1 MMFLSRKRNKKSRFK
16 LFSGN
21 PTSASWGTLI
31 PTNVT
36 RVVAGDDFSFQPGV
50 GVQALPVVA
59 PFMGNVCVKKEY
71 FFIPDRIYNID
82 RQLNFQGV
90 TDTPNTVYKP
100 SMAPPIP
107 FDISV
112 ASGETIS
119 IEVSDVQTAYPV
131 GSLSAIV
138 GPGSLADYMGE
149 APGSLVTGVIDL
161 TPYVG
166 YIDIYYNYYL
176 NQQYD
181 LVPTSLA
188 GTVSD
193 SAMEYPFY
201 LPVSALEIYLR
212 TIKTTPNTSPA
223 IREDESVSYSTNVSA
238 ALKAVGA
245 MGPVD
250 FGMFGWSFFTGRQSL
265 FQRGFPSYYLE
276 AWLKTS
282 SFTDAAVDVSTSGN
296 SVSMRNI
303 TFASRMQRYM
313 DLAFAGGGRN
323 SDFYE
328 SQFDVKLSQDNTC
341 PAFLGSDSFDMNV
354 NTLYQTTGFD
364 DNSSPLGS
372 FSGQLSGGTRF
383 RRRNYHFNDDGY
395 FMEITSIVPR
405 VYYPSYINP
414 TSRQISLGQQ
424 YAPALDNIAMQ
435 GLKASTVF
443 GEVQSL
449 GATNP
454 SYANAA
460 LTIPGFKLQA
470 VNYVGY
476 EPAWSELMTAVS
488 KPHGRLCNDL
498 DYWVLSRDYGRNI
511 SHVMDS
517 PAYSDFIKAAG
528 TYVDELSL
536 QRLTAFFKRIYVSP
550 SSCPYILCGD
560 FNYVFYDQRPTAE
573 NFILDNVADIVVFRE
588 KSKVNVATTL

>member
-36 RVVAGDDFSFQPGV
+36 RVIAGDDFSFQPGV
-50 GVQALPVVA
+50 GVQALPIVA

-71 FFIPDRIYNID
+71 FFIPDRIYNVD

-107 FDISV
+107 FNIDKSSGDAVAFSV
-112 ASGETIS
+112 S
-119 IEVSDVQTAYPV
+119 
-131 GSLSAIV
+131 SLQADFADKSLGAIV

-149 APGSLVTGVIDL
+149 APGSIVTGIIDL
-161 TPYVG
+161 TPYIG
-166 YIDIYYNYYL
+166 YLDIYYNYYL

-181 LVPTSLA
+181 LIPTSLA
-188 GTVSD
+188 GTASD
-193 SAMEYPFY
+193 SALEYPYY
-201 LPVSALEIYLR
+201 LTVSQLETYLR
-212 TIKTTPNTSPA
+212 NIKTKPNTSPA
-223 IREDESVSYSTNVSA
+223 VRSGSTVSYSSNVWA
-238 ALKAVGA
+238 ALQAVDA
-245 MGPVD
+245 AESDV
-250 FGMFGWSFFTGRQSL
+250 FGWTFFTGRQSL

-282 SFTDAAVDVSTSGN
+282 SFTNAAVDVSTSGN
-296 SVSMRNI
+296 SVLMRNI

-354 NTLYQTTGFD
+354 NTLYQTTGFED
-364 DNSSPLGS
+364 SSSPLGA

-449 GATNP
+449 GATSP
-454 SYANAA
+454 TYSEGI
-460 LTIPGFKLQA
+460 LIVPGFKAQDL
-470 VNYVGY
+470 NYVGY

-517 PAYSDFIKAAG
+517 PAYQSFVAAA
-528 TYVDELSL
+528 TPYANELSL

-560 FNYVFYDQRPTAE
+560 FNYVFYDQRSTAE
-573 NFILDNVADIVVFRE
+573 NFVLDNVADIVVFRE

>member
-21 PTSASWGTLI
+21 PTSAGWGTLI

-50 GVQALPVVA
+50 GVQALPIVA

-71 FFIPDRIYNID
+71 FFIPDRIYNVD

-90 TDTPNTVYKP
+90 TDVPNTVYKP
-100 SMAPPIP
+100 SMAPQVP
-107 FDISV
+107 FDIGDSLGGAISFSV
-112 ASGETIS
+112 ASL
-119 IEVSDVQTAYPV
+119 QTNLPD
-131 GSLSAIV
+131 GSLGTIV

-149 APGSLVTGVIDL
+149 APGSIVVGVIDL
-161 TPYVG
+161 TPYIG
-166 YIDIYYNYYL
+166 YFDIYYNYYL

-193 SAMEYPFY
+193 SAMEYPYY
-201 LPVSALEIYLR
+201 LTVSELETYLR
-212 TIKTTPNTSPA
+212 TIKTTPITLPA
-223 IREDESVSYSTNVSA
+223 VREDDSASYSTNVEA
-238 ALKAVGA
+238 ALNAVGSEA
-245 MGPVD
+245 
-250 FGMFGWSFFTGRQSL
+250 FLWNFFTGRQSL

-282 SFTDAAVDVSTSGN
+282 SFVDAAVDVSASGN

-328 SQFDVKLSQDNTC
+328 SQFDVKLNQDNTC

-354 NTLYQTTGFD
+354 NTLYQTTGFED
-364 DNSSPLGS
+364 SSSPLGA

-454 SYANAA
+454 TYSNSVFVV
-460 LTIPGFKLQA
+460 PGFMRQ
-470 VNYVGY
+470 NTDYVGY

-498 DYWVLSRDYGRNI
+498 DYWVLSRDYGRNLL
-511 SHVMDS
+511 SVMDT
-517 PAYSDFIKAAG
+517 PAYKEFVSAAG
-528 TYVDELSL
+528 TAVDELSL
-536 QRLTAFFKRIYVSP
+536 QRLVAFFKRIYVSP

-573 NFILDNVADIVVFRE
+573 NFVLDNVADIVVFRE

>member
-1 MMFLSRKRNKKSRFK
+1 MAMMFLSRKRNKKSRFK

-21 PTSASWGTLI
+21 PTSAGWGTLI

-36 RVVAGDDFSFQPGV
+36 RVIAGDDFSFQPGI
-50 GVQALPVVA
+50 GVQALPIVA
-59 PFMGNVCVKKEY
+59 PFLGNVCLKKEY
-71 FFIPDRIYNID
+71 FFIPDRIYNVD

-90 TDTPNTVYKP
+90 TDIPNNVYKP
-100 SMAPPIP
+100 SLAPEIP
-107 FDISV
+107 FDIG
-112 ASGETIS
+112 APAGGS
-119 IEVSDVQTAYPV
+119 IDFTVSALQSNLPDAALGCV
-131 GSLSAIV
+131 V

-149 APGSLVTGVIDL
+149 APGSIVAGVVDL
-161 TPYVG
+161 TPYIG

-176 NQQYD
+176 NQQYN

-193 SAMEYPFY
+193 SAMEYPYF
-201 LPVSALEIYLR
+201 LDVHELEIYLR
-212 TIKTTPNTSPA
+212 TIKTTPNTLPA
-223 IREDESVSYSTNVSA
+223 IREDDSALYSTNVEA
-238 ALKAVGA
+238 ALAAVNNQA
-245 MGPVD
+245 
-250 FGMFGWSFFTGRQSL
+250 FRWSFFTGRQSL

-276 AWLKTS
+276 SWLKTS
-282 SFTDAAVDVSTSGN
+282 SFSDAAVDISTSGN

-328 SQFDVKLSQDNTC
+328 SQFDVKLNQDNTC

-354 NTLYQTTGFD
+354 NTLYQTTGFED
-364 DNSSPLGS
+364 SSSPLGA

-443 GEVQSL
+443 GEVMNL

-454 SYANAA
+454 TYANSR
-460 LTIPGFKLQA
+460 LTVPGFKMRRDDC
-470 VNYVGY
+470 VGY

-498 DYWVLSRDYGRNI
+498 DYWVLSRDYGRNL
-511 SHVMDS
+511 SSVMDT

-528 TYVDELSL
+528 SFVDELSL

-573 NFILDNVADIVVFRE
+573 NFVLDNVADIVVFRE

>member
-16 LFSGN
+16 LLSGN

-31 PTNVT
+31 PTNLT
-36 RVVAGDDFSFQPGV
+36 RVIAGDDFSFQPSV
-50 GVQALPVVA
+50 GVQALPIVA
-59 PFMGNVCVKKEY
+59 PFLGNVCVKKEY
-71 FFIPDRIYNID
+71 FFIPDRIYNIE

-107 FDISV
+107 FDIFG
-112 ASGETIS
+112 ASGEAVNIQ
-119 IEVSDVQTAYPV
+119 VSDVQTDLPLGAL
-131 GSLSAIV
+131 GCIV
-138 GPGSLADYMGE
+138 APGSLADYMGE
-149 APGSLVTGVIDL
+149 APGSIVVSVLDL
-161 TPYVG
+161 TPYIG

-188 GTVSD
+188 GTASDSSREYPYYLSVSD
-193 SAMEYPFY
+193 
-201 LPVSALEIYLR
+201 LEVYLR
-212 TIKTTPNTSPA
+212 TIKTTPNTFPA
-223 IREDESVSYSTNVSA
+223 DRTDETVSYSANVEA
-238 ALKAVGA
+238 ALKAVSSEA
-245 MGPVD
+245 FD
-250 FGMFGWSFFTGRQSL
+250 WRFFFGRQSL
-265 FQRGFPSYYLE
+265 FQRSFPSYYLE

-282 SFTDAAVDVSTSGN
+282 SFTDAAIDVSTLGN

-328 SQFDVKLSQDNTC
+328 SQFDVKLDQDNTC

-354 NTLYQTTGFD
+354 NTLYQTTGFE
-364 DNSSPLGS
+364 DNSSPLGA

-435 GLKASTVF
+435 GLRVSTVF

-449 GATNP
+449 GATTP
-454 SYANAA
+454 SYAHNV
-460 LTIPGFKLQA
+460 LTVPGFKLQESD
-470 VNYVGY
+470 YIGY

-488 KPHGRLCNDL
+488 KSHGRLCNDL

-517 PAYSDFIKAAG
+517 PAYRDFVSAAG
-528 TYVDELSL
+528 SYIDELSL

-560 FNYVFYDQRPTAE
+560 FNYVFYDQRATAE

>member
-50 GVQALPVVA
+50 GVQALPIVA

-100 SMAPPIP
+100 SMAPAVPYDLTASAGEEIYINLTDMQNLVP
-107 FDISV
+107 TGNLADIV
-112 ASGETIS
+112 A
-119 IEVSDVQTAYPV
+119 
-131 GSLSAIV
+131 
-138 GPGSLADYMGE
+138 PGSLADYMGE
-149 APGSLVTGVIDL
+149 APGSVVAGVIDL
-161 TPYVG
+161 TPYIG
-166 YIDIYYNYYL
+166 YMDIYYNYYL
-176 NQQYD
+176 HQQYD
-181 LVPTSLA
+181 LVPTALA
-188 GTVSD
+188 GTVAD
-193 SAMEYPFY
+193 
-201 LPVSALEIYLR
+201 SALEYPYYLSVSELEAYLR

-223 IREDESVSYSTNVSA
+223 IREDSSASYSTNVQA
-238 ALKAVGA
+238 AINAAGSEA
-245 MGPVD
+245 
-250 FGMFGWSFFTGRQSL
+250 FGWPFFNSRQSL
-265 FQRGFPSYYLE
+265 FQRAFPSYYLE

-282 SFTDAAVDVSTSGN
+282 SFTDAAVDISTTGS

-303 TFASRMQRYM
+303 TFASRMQRYI

-328 SQFDVKLSQDNTC
+328 SQFDVKLNQDNTC

-354 NTLYQTTGFD
+354 NTLYQTTGFE
-364 DNSSPLGS
+364 DNSSPLGA

-435 GLKASTVF
+435 AIQARTVF
-443 GEVQSL
+443 GETQNTD
-449 GATNP
+449 ATAVKYTAPN
-454 SYANAA
+454 
-460 LTIPGFKLQA
+460 LVIPGFKVQKD
-470 VNYVGY
+470 YIGY

-498 DYWVLSRDYGRNI
+498 DYWVLTRDYGRNLSYI
-511 SHVMDS
+511 MDTK
-517 PAYSDFIKAAG
+517 AYTDFVAAVG
-528 TYVDELSL
+528 GNVEELSF
-536 QRLTAFFKRIYVSP
+536 QRLTAFFKRIYDSP

>member
-36 RVVAGDDFSFQPGV
+36 RVIAGDDFSFQPGV
-50 GVQALPVVA
+50 GVQALPIVA
-59 PFMGNVCVKKEY
+59 PFMGSVCVKKEY
-71 FFIPDRIYNID
+71 FFIPDRIYNVE

-90 TDTPNTVYKP
+90 TDTPNAVYKP
-100 SMAPPIP
+100 SMAPSIP
-107 FDISV
+107 FDI
-112 ASGETIS
+112 TIS
-119 IEVSDVQTAYPV
+119 SGDVVSIPVSDLQTDLPL
-131 GSLSAIV
+131 GPLGDIV

-149 APGSLVTGVIDL
+149 APGSIVSGVIDL
-161 TPYVG
+161 TPYIG
-166 YIDIYYNYYL
+166 YYDIYYNYYL
-176 NQQYD
+176 NQQYN

-193 SAMEYPFY
+193 SAKEYPYY
-201 LPVSALEIYLR
+201 LDVSELENYLCVVK
-212 TIKTTPNTSPA
+212 IQPNSSPA
-223 IREDESVSYSTNVSA
+223 IREDDYVSYSANVEA
-238 ALKAVGA
+238 ALSATTSSAFQWK
-245 MGPVD
+245 
-250 FGMFGWSFFTGRQSL
+250 FFTGRQSL
-265 FQRGFPSYYLE
+265 LQRGFPAYYLE

-282 SFTDAAVDVSTSGN
+282 SYADADVDISTSGN

-354 NTLYQTTGFD
+354 NTLYQTTGFED
-364 DNSSPLGS
+364 SSSPLGA

-454 SYANAA
+454 TYANSY
-460 LTIPGFKLQA
+460 LKIPGFKLQNT
-470 VNYVGY
+470 NYVGY

-511 SHVMDS
+511 SHVMDT
-517 PAYSDFIKAAG
+517 PAYKDFIKAAG
-528 TYVDELSL
+528 TSVDELSL

>member
-16 LFSGN
+16 LFSGS

-36 RVVAGDDFSFQPGV
+36 RVIAGDDFSIQPGV
-50 GVQALPVVA
+50 GVQALPIVA
-59 PFMGNVCVKKEY
+59 PFMGNVCIKKEY
-71 FFIPDRIYNID
+71 FFIPDRIYNVD

-90 TDTPNTVYKP
+90 TDAPNTVYKP
-100 SMAPPIP
+100 SMAPSVP
-107 FDISV
+107 FDISSP
-112 ASGETIS
+112 SGGAID
-119 IEVSDVQTAYPV
+119 ILVSDLVTDLPL
-131 GSLSAIV
+131 GSLGYIV
-138 GPGSLADYMGE
+138 APGSLADYMGE
-149 APGSLVTGVIDL
+149 APGSIVTGVIDL
-161 TPYVG
+161 TPYIG

-193 SAMEYPFY
+193 SALEYPYY
-201 LPVSALEIYLR
+201 LSVSELEGYLR
-212 TIKTTPNTSPA
+212 TIKTQPNTHPA
-223 IREDESVSYSTNVSA
+223 IREDDSASYSTNVDM
-238 ALKAVGA
+238 ALNAVNSDA
-245 MGPVD
+245 
-250 FGMFGWSFFTGRQSL
+250 FTWRFFTGRQSL

-282 SFTDAAVDVSTSGN
+282 RFTDAAVDVSISGN

-354 NTLYQTTGFD
+354 NTLYQTTGFE
-364 DNSSPLGS
+364 DNSSPLGA

-414 TSRQISLGQQ
+414 TSRQTSLGQQ

-443 GEVQSL
+443 GEVQNL
-449 GATNP
+449 GVVTPNYTN
-454 SYANAA
+454 NR
-460 LTIPGFKLQA
+460 LNIPGFKTQNL
-470 VNYVGY
+470 NYVGY

-498 DYWVLSRDYGRNI
+498 DYWVLSRDYGRNL
-511 SHVMDS
+511 SYVMDS
-517 PAYSDFIKAAG
+517 KAYGDFVSAAG
-528 TYVDELSL
+528 ANVDELSL

-560 FNYVFYDQRPTAE
+560 FNYVFYDQRATAE

>member
-50 GVQALPVVA
+50 GVQALPIVA
-59 PFMGNVCVKKEY
+59 PFLGNVCVKKEY
-71 FFIPDRIYNID
+71 FFIPDRIYNVE
-82 RQLNFQGV
+82 RQLNFQGI

-107 FDISV
+107 FEIFFP
-112 ASGETIS
+112 SGEVVDIP
-119 IEVSDVQTAYPV
+119 VSDVQT
-131 GSLSAIV
+131 SLPLGALGEIV

-149 APGSLVTGVIDL
+149 APGSVVVSPIDL
-161 TPYVG
+161 TPYIG

-188 GTVSD
+188 GTASD
-193 SAMEYPFY
+193 SALEYPYY
-201 LPVSALEIYLR
+201 LKVSELENYLR

-223 IREDESVSYSTNVSA
+223 IREDSTVSYSTNVDA
-238 ALKAVGA
+238 ALKAVDYK
-245 MGPVD
+245 VFD
-250 FGMFGWSFFTGRQSL
+250 WKFFTGRQSL
-265 FQRGFPSYYLE
+265 FQRAFSSYYLE

-282 SFTDAAVDVSTSGN
+282 SFSNATVDISTVGN

-328 SQFDVKLSQDNTC
+328 SQFDVKLDQDNTC

-354 NTLYQTTGFD
+354 NTLYQTTGFE
-364 DNSSPLGS
+364 DNSSPLGA

-405 VYYPSYINP
+405 VYYPSYVNP

-435 GLKASTVF
+435 PLKVSTVF
-443 GEVQSL
+443 GEAKSL
-449 GATNP
+449 GSTNP
-454 SYANAA
+454 TYVNSV
-460 LTIPGFKLQA
+460 LSIPGFVLQDSEF
-470 VNYVGY
+470 VGY

-517 PAYSDFIKAAG
+517 VAYGDFVSAAG
-528 TYVDELSL
+528 SNIDELSL
-536 QRLTAFFKRIYVSP
+536 QRLTAFLKRIYVSP

-560 FNYVFYDQRPTAE
+560 FNYVFYDQRATAE

>member
-50 GVQALPVVA
+50 GVQALPIVA

-71 FFIPDRIYNID
+71 FFIPDRIYNVD

-90 TDTPNTVYKP
+90 TDAPNNVYKP
-100 SMAPPIP
+100 SMAPPVP
-107 FDISV
+107 FDISA
-112 ASGETIS
+112 ASGAPVTIK
-119 IEVSDVQTAYPV
+119 VADVVTNLPL
-131 GSLSAIV
+131 GSLGNIV

-149 APGSLVTGVIDL
+149 APGSIVVGVIDL
-161 TPYVG
+161 TPYIG

-181 LVPTSLA
+181 LVPTALA
-188 GTVSD
+188 GTVAD
-193 SAMEYPFY
+193 HAMDYPYY
-201 LPVSALEIYLR
+201 LTVSQVESYLR
-212 TIKTTPNTSPA
+212 TIKTTPNIFRA
-223 IREDESVSYSTNVSA
+223 MREDDGVSYSANVEA
-238 ALKAVGA
+238 ALKAV
-245 MGPVD
+245 D
-250 FGMFGWSFFTGRQSL
+250 YKLFTWSFFTGRQSL
-265 FQRGFPSYYLE
+265 FQRGFPAYYLE
-276 AWLKTS
+276 SWLKTS
-282 SFTDAAVDVSTSGN
+282 SFTDAAVDVSASGN

-328 SQFDVKLSQDNTC
+328 SQFDVKLNQDSTC

-354 NTLYQTTGFD
+354 NTLYQTTGFE
-364 DNSSPLGS
+364 DNSSPLGA

-443 GEVQSL
+443 GEAQNIGVLDQ
-449 GATNP
+449 
-454 SYANAA
+454 SYANSVF
-460 LTIPGFKLQA
+460 TIPGFKVQDS
-470 VNYVGY
+470 NYVGY

-488 KPHGRLCNDL
+488 KPHGRLCGDL
-498 DYWVLSRDYGRNI
+498 DYWVLSRDYGRNL
-511 SHVMDS
+511 SYVMDS
-517 PAYSDFIKAAG
+517 VPYGDFISAAG
-528 TYVDELSL
+528 AYVDELSL

-573 NFILDNVADIVVFRE
+573 NFVLDNVADIVVFRE

>member
-50 GVQALPVVA
+50 GVQALPIVA

-100 SMAPPIP
+100 SMAPPVP
-107 FDISV
+107 FDIALSSGGSINISV
-112 ASGETIS
+112 A
-119 IEVSDVQTAYPV
+119 DVQTDSPS
-131 GSLSAIV
+131 GSLRYIV
-138 GPGSLADYMGE
+138 APGSLADYMGE
-149 APGSLVTGVIDL
+149 APGSIVTGVIDL
-161 TPYVG
+161 TPYIG

-181 LVPTSLA
+181 LVPTALA
-188 GTVSD
+188 GTVAD
-193 SAMEYPFY
+193 SAMEYPYF
-201 LPVSALEIYLR
+201 LHVSELENYLR
-212 TIKTTPNTSPA
+212 TIKTTPNTFPA
-223 IREDESVSYSTNVSA
+223 LRVDDAAMYSTNVDT
-238 ALKAVGA
+238 ALKAVESEAFLWG
-245 MGPVD
+245 
-250 FGMFGWSFFTGRQSL
+250 FFTGRQSL
-265 FQRGFPSYYLE
+265 FQRSFPSYYLE

-364 DNSSPLGS
+364 DGSSPLGA

-414 TSRQISLGQQ
+414 TSRQVSLGQQ

-443 GEVQSL
+443 GEVQNVGTST
-449 GATNP
+449 A
-454 SYANAA
+454 SYANFT
-460 LTIPGFKLQA
+460 LSIPGFYEQDRY
-470 VNYVGY
+470 YVGY

-498 DYWVLSRDYGRNI
+498 DYWVVSRDYGRNLSAI
-511 SHVMDS
+511 MDTS
-517 PAYSDFIKAAG
+517 AYQSFIKAAG
-528 TYVDELSL
+528 TYVNELSL

>member
-50 GVQALPVVA
+50 GVQALPIVA

-71 FFIPDRIYNID
+71 FFIPDRIYNIE

-90 TDTPNTVYKP
+90 TDSPNTVYKP
-100 SMAPPIP
+100 SMAPPVP
-107 FDISV
+107 YELTV
-112 ASGETIS
+112 AGGQEIHITTTDMQTKTPTSDLSTI
-119 IEVSDVQTAYPV
+119 VA
-131 GSLSAIV
+131 
-138 GPGSLADYMGE
+138 PGSLADYMGE
-149 APGSLVTGVIDL
+149 APGSVVAGVIDL
-161 TPYVG
+161 TPYIG

-181 LVPTSLA
+181 LVPTALA
-188 GTVSD
+188 GTVAD
-193 SAMEYPFY
+193 SALGYPYY
-201 LPVSALEIYLR
+201 LGVSELETYLR
-212 TIKTTPNTSPA
+212 AIKTTPNTQPA
-223 IREDESVSYSTNVSA
+223 IRKDSNVSYSTNVNA
-238 ALKAVGA
+238 AVMALDSDA
-245 MGPVD
+245 
-250 FGMFGWSFFTGRQSL
+250 FSWNFFTGRQSL
-265 FQRGFPSYYLE
+265 FQRAFPSYYLE

-282 SFTDAAVDVSTSGN
+282 SFADAAIDISTVGN

-303 TFASRMQRYM
+303 TFVSRMQRYM

-328 SQFDVKLSQDNTC
+328 SQFDVKLDQDNAC

-354 NTLYQTTGFD
+354 NTLYQTTGFE
-364 DNSSPLGS
+364 DNASPLGA

-395 FMEITSIVPR
+395 FMEITSIVPQ

-414 TSRQISLGQQ
+414 TSRQITLGQQ

-435 GLKASTVF
+435 AIMARTVF
-443 GEVQSL
+443 GETQNID
-449 GATNP
+449 ATAVRYTAPN
-454 SYANAA
+454 
-460 LTIPGFKLQA
+460 LIIPGFK
-470 VNYVGY
+470 VTNDSIGY

-498 DYWVLSRDYGRNI
+498 DYWVLSRDYGRNLSYI
-511 SHVMDS
+511 MDTKAYKDFVVAVGVHVE
-517 PAYSDFIKAAG
+517 
-528 TYVDELSL
+528 ELSL
-536 QRLTAFFKRIYVSP
+536 QRLTAFFKRIYDSP

>member
-16 LFSGN
+16 LLSGN

-31 PTNVT
+31 PTNLT

-50 GVQALPVVA
+50 GVQALPIVA

-90 TDTPNTVYKP
+90 TDSPSTVYKP
-100 SMAPPIP
+100 SVAPPVP
-107 FDISV
+107 YDLTVS
-112 ASGETIS
+112 SGEEIS
-119 IEVSDVQTAYPV
+119 ISASDMQTNYPV
-131 GSLSAIV
+131 GSLAKIV
-138 GPGSLADYMGE
+138 APGSLADYMGE
-149 APGSLVTGVIDL
+149 AAGSVVTGVVDL
-161 TPYVG
+161 TPYIG
-166 YIDIYYNYYL
+166 YIDIFYNYYL

-181 LVPTSLA
+181 YAPTSLA

-193 SAMEYPFY
+193 WNTDIPYY
-201 LPVSALEIYLR
+201 VLVSDLEALLR

-223 IREDESVSYSTNVSA
+223 IRTDNSVSYSTNVLA
-238 ALKAVGA
+238 AINATSNA
-245 MGPVD
+245 
-250 FGMFGWSFFTGRQSL
+250 FFGWAWLTGRQSL
-265 FQRGFPSYYLE
+265 FQRGFASYYLE

-282 SFTDAAVDVSTSGN
+282 SFTDAAVNVSTSGS

-328 SQFDVKLSQDNTC
+328 SQFDVKLNQDNTC
-341 PAFLGSDSFDMNV
+341 PAFLGSDSFDMNA
-354 NTLYQTTGFD
+354 NALYQTTGFEN
-364 DNSSPLGS
+364 NSSPLGS

-443 GEVQSL
+443 GETENID
-449 GATNP
+449 ANTT
-454 SYANAA
+454 SYTASN
-460 LTIPGFKLQA
+460 LIIPGFKNQTA
-470 VNYVGY
+470 YVGY

-498 DYWVLSRDYGRNI
+498 DYWVLTRDYGRNL
-511 SHVMDS
+511 SYVMDS
-517 PAYSDFIKAAG
+517 KAYQDFIAAAG
-528 TYVDELSL
+528 DHIEELAL
-536 QRLTAFFKRIYVSP
+536 QRLTAFFKRIYDSP

-573 NFILDNVADIVVFRE
+573 NFVLDNVADIVVFRE

>member
-1 MMFLSRKRNKKSRFK
+1 MAMMFLSRKRNKKSRFK

-36 RVVAGDDFSFQPGV
+36 RVIAGDDFSFQPSV
-50 GVQALPVVA
+50 GVQALPIVA
-59 PFMGNVCVKKEY
+59 PFMGSVCVKKEY

-100 SMAPPIP
+100 SMAPQIP
-107 FDISV
+107 FDIGKPQGDAIAFSV
-112 ASGETIS
+112 A
-119 IEVSDVQTAYPV
+119 DLQTNLPS
-131 GSLSAIV
+131 GSLGCVV

-149 APGSLVTGVIDL
+149 APGSVVTGVIDL

-181 LVPTSLA
+181 LAPTSLA

-193 SAMEYPFY
+193 SAMDYPYF
-201 LPVSALEIYLR
+201 LDVSELENYLR

-223 IREDESVSYSTNVSA
+223 IREDNSASYSTNVDA
-238 ALKAVGA
+238 ALNAVSSGA
-245 MGPVD
+245 FV
-250 FGMFGWSFFTGRQSL
+250 WNFFAGRQSL

-282 SFTDAAVDVSTSGN
+282 SFSDAAVDISTSGN

-328 SQFDVKLSQDNTC
+328 AQFDVKLSQDNTC

-354 NTLYQTTGFD
+354 NTLYQTTGFED
-364 DNSSPLGS
+364 SSSPLGA

-454 SYANAA
+454 TYANNSFVV
-460 LTIPGFKLQA
+460 PGFKLQG

-498 DYWVLSRDYGRNI
+498 DYWVLSRDYGRNL
-511 SHVMDS
+511 SFVMDT
-517 PAYSDFIKAAG
+517 PAYSGFIKAAG
-528 TYVDELSL
+528 TYIDELSL

-560 FNYVFYDQRPTAE
+560 FNYVFYDQRATAE
-573 NFILDNVADIVVFRE
+573 NFVLDNVADIVVFRE

>member
-36 RVVAGDDFSFQPGV
+36 RVIAGDDFSFQPGV
-50 GVQALPVVA
+50 GVQALPIVA
-59 PFMGNVCVKKEY
+59 PFMGNVCIKKEY
-71 FFIPDRIYNID
+71 FFIPDRIYNVD

-107 FDISV
+107 FKISSSSSDAIAFSV
-112 ASGETIS
+112 ATL
-119 IEVSDVQTAYPV
+119 QTDSPD
-131 GSLSAIV
+131 GSLGTVV

-149 APGSLVTGVIDL
+149 APGSIVTGVIDL
-161 TPYVG
+161 TPYIG
-166 YIDIYYNYYL
+166 YFDIYYNYYL
-176 NQQYD
+176 NQQYN
-181 LVPTSLA
+181 LIPTSLA

-193 SAMEYPFY
+193 SVMEYPYY
-201 LPVSALEIYLR
+201 LTVSELEVYLR

-223 IREDESVSYSTNVSA
+223 VREDDSASYSTNVDA
-238 ALKAVGA
+238 ALNAVTSEA
-245 MGPVD
+245 
-250 FGMFGWSFFTGRQSL
+250 FLWKSFTGRQSL

-282 SFTDAAVDVSTSGN
+282 SFTDAAVDISTSGN

-328 SQFDVKLSQDNTC
+328 SQFDVKLTQDNTC

-354 NTLYQTTGFD
+354 NTLYQTTGFED
-364 DNSSPLGS
+364 SSSPLGA

-395 FMEITSIVPR
+395 FMEITSIIPR

-454 SYANAA
+454 TYGGSVLA
-460 LTIPGFKLQA
+460 IPGFKLQDFD
-470 VNYVGY
+470 YVGY

-498 DYWVLSRDYGRNI
+498 DYWVLSRDYGRNLT
-511 SHVMDS
+511 HVMDTS
-517 PAYSDFIKAAG
+517 AYSEFIKAAG
-528 TYVDELSL
+528 THINELSL
-536 QRLTAFFKRIYVSP
+536 QRLTAFLKRIYVSP

-573 NFILDNVADIVVFRE
+573 NFVLDNVADIVVFRE

>member
-36 RVVAGDDFSFQPGV
+36 RVIAGDDFSFQPGV
-50 GVQALPVVA
+50 GVQALPIVA
-59 PFMGNVCVKKEY
+59 PFMGNVCIKKEY

-90 TDTPNTVYKP
+90 TDTPNAVYKP

-107 FDISV
+107 FDTGNP
-112 ASGETIS
+112 SGGKLEFST
-119 IEVSDVQTAYPV
+119 SDIQTDFPS
-131 GSLSAIV
+131 GSLSNIV

-149 APGSLVTGVIDL
+149 APGSIVTGVVDL
-161 TPYVG
+161 TPYIG

-181 LVPTSLA
+181 FVPTSLA

-193 SAMEYPFY
+193 SAIEYPYY
-201 LPVSALEIYLR
+201 LSVSELETYLR
-212 TIKTTPNTSPA
+212 NIKTKSIISPA
-223 IREDESVSYSTNVSA
+223 IREDNSASYSTNVEA
-238 ALKAVGA
+238 ALNAVDSVA
-245 MGPVD
+245 
-250 FGMFGWSFFTGRQSL
+250 FYWSFFTGRQSL

-282 SFTDAAVDVSTSGN
+282 SFTDAAIDISTSGN

-328 SQFDVKLSQDNTC
+328 SQFDVKLNQDNTC

-354 NTLYQTTGFD
+354 NTLYQTTGFE
-364 DNSSPLGS
+364 DNSSPLGA

-443 GEVQSL
+443 GEVQNV
-449 GATNP
+449 GVQNQ
-454 SYANAA
+454 SYANNV
-460 LTIPGFKLQA
+460 LTIPGFKTQNL
-470 VNYVGY
+470 NYIGY

-498 DYWVLSRDYGRNI
+498 DYWVLSRDYGRTLSYI
-511 SHVMDS
+511 MDS
-517 PAYSDFIKAAG
+517 KAYSDFINAAG
-528 TYVDELSL
+528 AHVDDLSL

-560 FNYVFYDQRPTAE
+560 FNYVFYDQRATAE
-573 NFILDNVADIVVFRE
+573 NFVLDNVADIVVFRE

>member
-21 PTSASWGTLI
+21 PTSTGWGTLI

-36 RVVAGDDFSFQPGV
+36 RVIAGDDFSFQPGV
-50 GVQALPVVA
+50 GVQALPIVA
-59 PFMGNVCVKKEY
+59 PFMGSVCVKKEY
-71 FFIPDRIYNID
+71 FFIPDRIYNVD

-90 TDTPNTVYKP
+90 TDTPNSVYKP
-100 SMAPPIP
+100 SMAPPVP
-107 FDISV
+107 FDILSP
-112 ASGETIS
+112 SGSKIS
-119 IEVSDVQTAYPV
+119 ISASDLQTNLPLN
-131 GSLSAIV
+131 SLGDIV

-149 APGSLVTGVIDL
+149 APGSIVTNAIDL
-161 TPYVG
+161 TPYIG
-166 YIDIYYNYYL
+166 YIDIYYNYYV

-193 SAMEYPFY
+193 SAMEYPYY
-201 LPVSALEIYLR
+201 LTVSDLETYLR
-212 TIKTTPNTSPA
+212 TIKTISNISPA
-223 IREDESVSYSTNVSA
+223 IREDDSASYSTNVEA
-238 ALKAVGA
+238 ALNAIGFKA
-245 MGPVD
+245 
-250 FGMFGWSFFTGRQSL
+250 FTWNFFTGRQSL

-282 SFTDAAVDVSTSGN
+282 SFSDAAVDVSTSG
-296 SVSMRNI
+296 STVSMRNI

-328 SQFDVKLSQDNTC
+328 SQFDVKLNQDNTC

-354 NTLYQTTGFD
+354 NTLYQTTGFE
-364 DNSSPLGS
+364 DNSSPLGA

-383 RRRNYHFNDDGY
+383 RRRNFHFNDDGY

-443 GEVQSL
+443 GEAYNL
-449 GATNP
+449 GTTAM
-454 SYANAA
+454 SYANSA
-460 LTIPGFKLQA
+460 LSIPGFKAQ
-470 VNYVGY
+470 NNKYVGY

-498 DYWVLSRDYGRNI
+498 DYWVLSRDYGRNL
-511 SHVMDS
+511 SYVMDS
-517 PAYSDFIKAAG
+517 KAYGDFISAVG
-528 TYVDELSL
+528 THVDELSL

-573 NFILDNVADIVVFRE
+573 NFVLDNVADIVVFRE

>member
-50 GVQALPVVA
+50 GVQALPIVA

-71 FFIPDRIYNID
+71 FFIPDRIYNVD

-100 SMAPPIP
+100 SIAPPIP
-107 FDISV
+107 FDIGRPTGDVISFSV
-112 ASGETIS
+112 SSLQAASADNS
-119 IEVSDVQTAYPV
+119 L
-131 GSLSAIV
+131 GSIV

-149 APGSLVTGVIDL
+149 APGSIVTGVIDL
-161 TPYVG
+161 TPYIG
-166 YIDIYYNYYL
+166 YFDIYYNYYL

-181 LVPTSLA
+181 LIPTSLA

-193 SAMEYPFY
+193 SAMEYPYF
-201 LPVSALEIYLR
+201 LAVSELETYLR
-212 TIKTTPNTSPA
+212 SIKTTPNISPA
-223 IREDESVSYSTNVSA
+223 VREDNSVSYSTNVQA
-238 ALKAVGA
+238 ALDANNSEAFK
-245 MGPVD
+245 
-250 FGMFGWSFFTGRQSL
+250 WSFFTGRQSL

-282 SFTDAAVDVSTSGN
+282 SFVDAAVDVSTSGN

-354 NTLYQTTGFD
+354 NTLYQTTGFED
-364 DNSSPLGS
+364 SSSPLGS

-395 FMEITSIVPR
+395 FMEVTSIVPR

-449 GATNP
+449 GVVNP
-454 SYANAA
+454 TYADST
-460 LTIPGFKLQA
+460 LIVPGFRAQDL
-470 VNYVGY
+470 NYVGY

-488 KPHGRLCNDL
+488 KPHGRLCSDL

-511 SHVMDS
+511 SSVMDT
-517 PAYSDFIKAAG
+517 PAYNSFVSAAG
-528 TYVDELSL
+528 VYINELSL

>member
-16 LFSGN
+16 LLSGN

-36 RVVAGDDFSFQPGV
+36 RVIAGDDFSFQPGV
-50 GVQALPVVA
+50 GVQALPIVA
-59 PFMGNVCVKKEY
+59 PFMGNVCIKKEY
-71 FFIPDRIYNID
+71 FFIPDRIYNVD

-90 TDTPNTVYKP
+90 TDTPNSVYKP

-107 FDISV
+107 IEVGNPSGGKVDISV
-112 ASGETIS
+112 
-119 IEVSDVQTAYPV
+119 SDIQTDFPL
-131 GSLSAIV
+131 GSLSNIV

-149 APGSLVTGVIDL
+149 APGSIVTGVIDL
-161 TPYVG
+161 TPYIG
-166 YIDIYYNYYL
+166 YIDIYYNYYV

-193 SAMEYPFY
+193 SAMEYPYY
-201 LPVSALEIYLR
+201 LMVSELEIYLR
-212 TIKTTPNTSPA
+212 NIKTKSIISPA
-223 IREDESVSYSTNVSA
+223 IRADNSASYSTNVEA
-238 ALKAVGA
+238 ALNAVGSSA
-245 MGPVD
+245 
-250 FGMFGWSFFTGRQSL
+250 FYWSFFTGRQSL
-265 FQRGFPSYYLE
+265 FQRSFPSYYLE

-282 SFTDAAVDVSTSGN
+282 SFTDAAIDISTSGN

-328 SQFDVKLSQDNTC
+328 SQFDVKLNQDNTC

-354 NTLYQTTGFD
+354 NTLYQTTGFE
-364 DNSSPLGS
+364 DNSSPLGA

-443 GEVQSL
+443 GEVYNIGVQ
-449 GATNP
+449 NQ
-454 SYANAA
+454 SYANSVF
-460 LTIPGFKLQA
+460 TIPGFKTQNLD
-470 VNYVGY
+470 YIGY

-498 DYWVLSRDYGRNI
+498 DYWVLSRDYGRSLSYI
-511 SHVMDS
+511 MDS
-517 PAYSDFIKAAG
+517 KAYGDFISAAG
-528 TYVDELSL
+528 TQVDELSL
-536 QRLTAFFKRIYVSP
+536 QRLTAFLKRIYVSP

-560 FNYVFYDQRPTAE
+560 FNYVFYDQRATAE
-573 NFILDNVADIVVFRE
+573 NFVLDNVADIVVFRE

>member
-50 GVQALPVVA
+50 GVQALPIVA
-59 PFMGNVCVKKEY
+59 PFMGSVCVKKEY

-100 SMAPPIP
+100 SIAPLIP
-107 FDISV
+107 FNIDKSSGDSIAFTVSTLQA
-112 ASGETIS
+112 ASP
-119 IEVSDVQTAYPV
+119 DK
-131 GSLSAIV
+131 SLGCIV

-149 APGSLVTGVIDL
+149 APGSIVTGVIDL
-161 TPYVG
+161 TPYIG
-166 YIDIYYNYYL
+166 YLDIYYNYYL

-181 LVPTSLA
+181 LIPTSLA

-193 SAMEYPFY
+193 SALEYPYY
-201 LPVSALEIYLR
+201 LTVSELETYLR
-212 TIKTTPNTSPA
+212 NIKTKPNTSPA
-223 IREDESVSYSTNVSA
+223 VRSGSVVSYSSNVWA
-238 ALKAVGA
+238 ALQAVDA
-245 MGPVD
+245 LESDV
-250 FGMFGWSFFTGRQSL
+250 FGWSFFTGRQSL
-265 FQRGFPSYYLE
+265 LQRGFPSYYLE

-282 SFTDAAVDVSTSGN
+282 SFVDAAVDVSTSGN

-354 NTLYQTTGFD
+354 NTLYQTTGFE

-395 FMEITSIVPR
+395 FMEVTSIVPR

-454 SYANAA
+454 TYADN
-460 LTIPGFKLQA
+460 IFVVPGFKTQDL
-470 VNYVGY
+470 NYVGY

-511 SHVMDS
+511 SSVMDT
-517 PAYSDFIKAAG
+517 PAYKSFVSAAG
-528 TYVDELSL
+528 VYINESSL

-573 NFILDNVADIVVFRE
+573 NFVLDNVADIVVFRE

>member
-36 RVVAGDDFSFQPGV
+36 RVIAGDDFSFQPGV
-50 GVQALPVVA
+50 GVQALPIVA
-59 PFMGNVCVKKEY
+59 PFMGSVCVKKEY
-71 FFIPDRIYNID
+71 FFIPDRIYNVD

-100 SMAPPIP
+100 SIAPPIP
-107 FDISV
+107 FDVLNPAGAKIN
-112 ASGETIS
+112 IP
-119 IEVSDVQTAYPV
+119 VSDVQTNSPIK
-131 GSLSAIV
+131 SLADIV

-149 APGSLVTGVIDL
+149 APGSIVTGVIDL
-161 TPYVG
+161 TPYIG

-193 SAMEYPFY
+193 SAMEYPYY
-201 LPVSALEIYLR
+201 LSVGELETYLR
-212 TIKTTPNTSPA
+212 NIKTKSNISPA
-223 IREDESVSYSTNVSA
+223 IREDDTTTYSTNVEA
-238 ALKAVGA
+238 ALNAIDSEAFRWG
-245 MGPVD
+245 
-250 FGMFGWSFFTGRQSL
+250 FFTGRQSL

-282 SFTDAAVDVSTSGN
+282 SFSDAAVDVSTSG
-296 SVSMRNI
+296 STVSMRNI

-328 SQFDVKLSQDNTC
+328 SQFDVKLNQDNTC

-354 NTLYQTTGFD
+354 NTLYQTTGFED
-364 DNSSPLGS
+364 SSSPLGA

-443 GEVQSL
+443 GEVQNL

-454 SYANAA
+454 TYAGSILAVS
-460 LTIPGFKLQA
+460 GFKAQD
-470 VNYVGY
+470 NKYVGY

-511 SHVMDS
+511 SSVMDT
-517 PAYSDFIKAAG
+517 PAYRDFISAAG
-528 TYVDELSL
+528 TEVDELSL

-560 FNYVFYDQRPTAE
+560 FNYVFYDQRATAE

>member
-50 GVQALPVVA
+50 GVQALPIVA
-59 PFMGNVCVKKEY
+59 PFLGNVCVKKEY

-100 SMAPPIP
+100 SIAPPIP

-112 ASGETIS
+112 SSGGSIDIS
-119 IEVSDVQTAYPV
+119 VSDMTTNLPS
-131 GSLSAIV
+131 GSLGYIV

-149 APGSLVTGVIDL
+149 APGSIVTGVIDL
-161 TPYVG
+161 TPYIG
-166 YIDIYYNYYL
+166 YLDIYYNYYL
-176 NQQYD
+176 NQQYN

-193 SAMEYPFY
+193 SAMEYPYF
-201 LPVSALEIYLR
+201 LDVSELESYLR
-212 TIKTTPNTSPA
+212 TIKTTPITSPA
-223 IREDESVSYSTNVSA
+223 IREDNSASYSTNVDA
-238 ALKAVGA
+238 ALNAVVSDA
-245 MGPVD
+245 
-250 FGMFGWSFFTGRQSL
+250 FQWNFFTGRQSL
-265 FQRGFPSYYLE
+265 FQRGFPAYYLE

-328 SQFDVKLSQDNTC
+328 SQFDVKLAQDNTC

-354 NTLYQTTGFD
+354 NTLYQTTGFED
-364 DNSSPLGS
+364 SSSPLGA

-449 GATNP
+449 GSVNP
-454 SYANAA
+454 SYVNNA
-460 LTIPGFKLQA
+460 LSVPGFKMQDF
-470 VNYVGY
+470 NYVGY

-498 DYWVLSRDYGRNI
+498 DYWVLSRDYGRNL
-511 SHVMDS
+511 SFVMDT
-517 PAYSDFIKAAG
+517 PAYSNFIKAAG
-528 TYVDELSL
+528 TYIDELSL
-536 QRLTAFFKRIYVSP
+536 QRLAAFFKRIYVSP

>member
-36 RVVAGDDFSFQPGV
+36 RVIAGDDFSFQPGV
-50 GVQALPVVA
+50 GVQALPIVA
-59 PFMGNVCVKKEY
+59 PFMGSVCVKKEY

-100 SMAPPIP
+100 SMAPPVP
-107 FDISV
+107 FDIS
-112 ASGETIS
+112 ASMGDRVDIKA
-119 IEVSDVQTAYPV
+119 SDIQTDLPRA
-131 GSLSAIV
+131 SLGLIV

-149 APGSLVTGVIDL
+149 APGSIVTGVIDL
-161 TPYVG
+161 TPYIG

-176 NQQYD
+176 NQQYN
-181 LVPTSLA
+181 LVPTALA
-188 GTVSD
+188 GTVAD
-193 SAMEYPFY
+193 
-201 LPVSALEIYLR
+201 SALEYPYFLGVSELESYLR

-223 IREDESVSYSTNVSA
+223 IREDDSASYSTNVDA
-238 ALKAVGA
+238 ALSAVSSEA
-245 MGPVD
+245 
-250 FGMFGWSFFTGRQSL
+250 FLWNFFTGRQSL

-282 SFTDAAVDVSTSGN
+282 SFADAAVDISVSGK

-354 NTLYQTTGFD
+354 NTLYQTTGFE
-364 DNSSPLGS
+364 DNSSPLGA

-443 GEVQSL
+443 GEVQNL
-449 GATNP
+449 GANDV
-454 SYANAA
+454 SYANSI
-460 LTIPGFKLQA
+460 LSVPGFKLQDS
-470 VNYVGY
+470 NYVGY

-498 DYWVLSRDYGRNI
+498 DYWVLSRDYGRNLA
-511 SHVMDS
+511 SVMDT
-517 PAYSDFIKAAG
+517 PAYANFISAAG
-528 TYVDELSL
+528 VYVDELSL
-536 QRLTAFFKRIYVSP
+536 QRLSAFFKRIYVSP

-573 NFILDNVADIVVFRE
+573 NFVLDNVADIVVFRE

>member
-36 RVVAGDDFSFQPGV
+36 RVIAGDDFSFQPGV
-50 GVQALPVVA
+50 GVQALPIVA

-82 RQLNFQGV
+82 RQLNFQGI

-100 SMAPPIP
+100 SMAPPVP
-107 FDISV
+107 FELGTSMGDSIAFSV
-112 ASGETIS
+112 ANLQTDSPGE
-119 IEVSDVQTAYPV
+119 PL
-131 GSLSAIV
+131 GHIV

-149 APGSLVTGVIDL
+149 APGSIVTGVIDL
-161 TPYVG
+161 TPYIG
-166 YIDIYYNYYL
+166 YVDIYYNYYL

-181 LVPTSLA
+181 LAPTSLA

-193 SAMEYPFY
+193 SAMEYPYY
-201 LPVSALEIYLR
+201 LSVSELEAYLR
-212 TIKTTPNTSPA
+212 TIKTTPITSPA
-223 IREDESVSYSTNVSA
+223 IRADSSASYSTNVNA
-238 ALKAVGA
+238 AIMAIDSDA
-245 MGPVD
+245 
-250 FGMFGWSFFTGRQSL
+250 FSWSFFTGRQSL

-282 SFTDAAVDVSTSGN
+282 SFTDAAIDVSTSGN

-328 SQFDVKLSQDNTC
+328 SQFDVKLNQDNTC

-354 NTLYQTTGFD
+354 NALYQTTGFD
-364 DNSSPLGS
+364 DNSSPLGA

-424 YAPALDNIAMQ
+424 YAPALDNITMQ

-443 GEVQSL
+443 GEVQNF
-449 GATNP
+449 GAVTT
-454 SYANAA
+454 SYANSV
-460 LTIPGFKLQA
+460 LTVPGFKVQDS
-470 VNYVGY
+470 NYVGY

-498 DYWVLSRDYGRNI
+498 DYWVLSRDYGRNL
-511 SHVMDS
+511 SSVMDS
-517 PAYSDFIKAAG
+517 PAYRNFISAAG
-528 TYVDELSL
+528 TGIEELSL

>member
-31 PTNVT
+31 PTNLT
-36 RVVAGDDFSFQPGV
+36 RVIAGDDFSFQPGV
-50 GVQALPVVA
+50 GVQALPIVA

-71 FFIPDRIYNID
+71 FFIPDRIYNIE

-107 FDISV
+107 F
-112 ASGETIS
+112 S
-119 IEVSDVQTAYPV
+119 IAAAEGAPITFT
-131 GSLSAIV
+131 LSALQTNLPGGALGNIV

-149 APGSLVTGVIDL
+149 APGSIVTGVLDL
-161 TPYVG
+161 TPYIG

-193 SAMEYPFY
+193 SALEYPYY
-201 LPVSALEIYLR
+201 LTVSQLEEYLR
-212 TIKTTPNTSPA
+212 TIKTTPNTFPA
-223 IREDESVSYSTNVSA
+223 VREDDSASYSANVNA
-238 ALKAVGA
+238 ALSA
-245 MGPVD
+245 VD
-250 FGMFGWSFFTGRQSL
+250 FKVFDWAFFTGRQSL
-265 FQRGFPSYYLE
+265 FQRAFPSYYLE

-282 SFTDAAVDVSTSGN
+282 SFVDAAVDVSTSGN

-354 NTLYQTTGFD
+354 NTLYQTTGFE

-395 FMEITSIVPR
+395 FMEVTSIVPR

-435 GLKASTVF
+435 ALKASTVF

-449 GATNP
+449 GATSP
-454 SYANAA
+454 TYSGSVFAV
-460 LTIPGFKLQA
+460 PGFKLQNT
-470 VNYVGY
+470 NYVGY

-517 PAYSDFIKAAG
+517 KAYGDYVSAAG
-528 TYVDELSL
+528 SHIDELSL

-560 FNYVFYDQRPTAE
+560 FNYVFYDQRATAE

-588 KSKVNVATTL
+588 KSKVNVTTTL

>member
-1 MMFLSRKRNKKSRFK
+1 MFLSRKRNKKSRFK

-31 PTNVT
+31 PTNLT
-36 RVVAGDDFSFQPGV
+36 RVIAGDDFSFQPGV
-50 GVQALPVVA
+50 GVQALPIVA
-59 PFMGNVCVKKEY
+59 PFLGNVCVKKEY
-71 FFIPDRIYNID
+71 FFIPDRIYNIE

-107 FDISV
+107 FNTSAPSDSPV
-112 ASGETIS
+112 AFT
-119 IEVSDVQTAYPV
+119 VSALQTNLPGGALGNV
-131 GSLSAIV
+131 V

-149 APGSLVTGVIDL
+149 APGSIVTGVVDL
-161 TPYVG
+161 TPYIG

-176 NQQYD
+176 NQQYN
-181 LVPTSLA
+181 LAPTSLA

-193 SAMEYPFY
+193 SALEYPYY
-201 LPVSALEIYLR
+201 LSVSQLEGYLR
-212 TIKTTPNTSPA
+212 TIKTTPNTFPA
-223 IREDESVSYSTNVSA
+223 VRESDSVSYSSNVNA
-238 ALKAVGA
+238 ALST
-245 MGPVD
+245 VD
-250 FGMFGWSFFTGRQSL
+250 FKVFDWSFFTGRQSL
-265 FQRGFPSYYLE
+265 FQRAFPSYYLE

-328 SQFDVKLSQDNTC
+328 SQFDVKLDQDNTC

-354 NTLYQTTGFD
+354 NTLYQTTGFE
-364 DNSSPLGS
+364 DNSSPLGA

-449 GATNP
+449 GATKP
-454 SYANAA
+454 TYSGSVFA
-460 LTIPGFKLQA
+460 IPGFKLQ
-470 VNYVGY
+470 NTDYVGY

-517 PAYSDFIKAAG
+517 PAYGDFISAAG
-528 TYVDELSL
+528 SSIDELSL

-560 FNYVFYDQRPTAE
+560 FNYVFYDQRATAE

>member
-1 MMFLSRKRNKKSRFK
+1 MMFLSRKRNRKSRFK

-36 RVVAGDDFSFQPGV
+36 RVIAGDDFSFQPGV
-50 GVQALPVVA
+50 GVQALPIVA
-59 PFMGNVCVKKEY
+59 PFMGSVSVKKEY
-71 FFIPDRIYNID
+71 FFIPDRIYNVD

-100 SMAPPIP
+100 SLAPLIP
-107 FDISV
+107 FDTSLSAGGSIYFK
-112 ASGETIS
+112 AS
-119 IEVSDVQTAYPV
+119 DLQTDLPS
-131 GSLSAIV
+131 GSLSYIV

-149 APGSLVTGVIDL
+149 APGSIVTGVVDL
-161 TPYVG
+161 TPYIG
-166 YIDIYYNYYL
+166 YMDIYYNYYL
-176 NQQYD
+176 NQQYN
-181 LVPTSLA
+181 LIPTALA

-193 SAMEYPFY
+193 SALDYPYY
-201 LPVSALEIYLR
+201 LTVSDLETYLR
-212 TIKTTPNTSPA
+212 NIKTKSIISPA
-223 IREDESVSYSTNVSA
+223 IRSGTKETYSTNVTA
-238 ALKAVGA
+238 ALHAVDASSG
-245 MGPVD
+245 V
-250 FGMFGWSFFTGRQSL
+250 FTWRFFAGRHSL

-282 SFTDAAVDVSTSGN
+282 SFVDAAVDVSTSGN

-328 SQFDVKLSQDNTC
+328 SQFDVKLNQDNTC

-354 NTLYQTTGFD
+354 NTLYQTTGFED
-364 DNSSPLGS
+364 TSSPLGA

-449 GATNP
+449 GSTNP
-454 SYANAA
+454 TYSNSV
-460 LTIPGFKLQA
+460 LTVPGFKEQNN
-470 VNYVGY
+470 NYVGY

-511 SHVMDS
+511 SSVMDS
-517 PAYSDFIKAAG
+517 PAYKSFVAASAPH
-528 TYVDELSL
+528 TDELSL
-536 QRLTAFFKRIYVSP
+536 QRLTALFKRIYVSP

-560 FNYVFYDQRPTAE
+560 FNYVFYDQRATAE

>member
-36 RVVAGDDFSFQPGV
+36 RVIAGDDFSFQPGV
-50 GVQALPVVA
+50 GVQALPIVA

-71 FFIPDRIYNID
+71 FFIPDRIYNVD

-90 TDTPNTVYKP
+90 TDIPNTVYKP

-107 FDISV
+107 FDTGNPSGGKMDISV
-112 ASGETIS
+112 SDIQADLPSG
-119 IEVSDVQTAYPV
+119 A
-131 GSLSAIV
+131 LSNIV

-149 APGSLVTGVIDL
+149 APGSIVTGVIDL
-161 TPYVG
+161 TPYIG

-181 LVPTSLA
+181 LIPTSLA

-193 SAMEYPFY
+193 SAMAYPY
-201 LPVSALEIYLR
+201 YVEVSELEAYLR
-212 TIKTTPNTSPA
+212 NIKTKSIISPA
-223 IREDESVSYSTNVSA
+223 IREDNFASYSTNVQA
-238 ALKAVGA
+238 ALNATDSDA
-245 MGPVD
+245 
-250 FGMFGWSFFTGRQSL
+250 FTWEFFTGRQSL

-282 SFTDAAVDVSTSGN
+282 SFTDAAVDVSASGN

-328 SQFDVKLSQDNTC
+328 SQFDVKLNQDNTC

-354 NTLYQTTGFD
+354 NTLYQTTGFE
-364 DNSSPLGS
+364 DNSSPLGA

-435 GLKASTVF
+435 GLKASSVF
-443 GEVQSL
+443 GEVQNV
-449 GATNP
+449 GTQNQ
-454 SYANAA
+454 SYANNI
-460 LTIPGFKLQA
+460 LTIPGFKTQNLD
-470 VNYVGY
+470 YIGY

-488 KPHGRLCNDL
+488 KPHGRLCGDL
-498 DYWVLSRDYGRNI
+498 DYWVLSRDYGRTLSYI
-511 SHVMDS
+511 MDS
-517 PAYSDFIKAAG
+517 KAYKDFIAAAG
-528 TYVDELSL
+528 THVDELSL

-560 FNYVFYDQRPTAE
+560 FNYVFYDQRATAE
-573 NFILDNVADIVVFRE
+573 NFVLDNVADIVVFRE

>member
-36 RVVAGDDFSFQPGV
+36 RVIAGDDFSFQPGV
-50 GVQALPVVA
+50 GVQALPIVA
-59 PFMGNVCVKKEY
+59 PFLGNVCVKKEY
-71 FFIPDRIYNID
+71 FFIPDRIYNIE

-90 TDTPNTVYKP
+90 TDAPNTVYKP
-100 SMAPPIP
+100 SMAPSIP
-107 FDISV
+107 FEIAGAGGSKVDFSL
-112 ASGETIS
+112 
-119 IEVSDVQTAYPV
+119 SDLQTELPV
-131 GSLSAIV
+131 GSLAQIV

-149 APGSLVTGVIDL
+149 APGSIVTGVVDL
-161 TPYVG
+161 TPYIG
-166 YIDIYYNYYL
+166 YADIYYNYYL

-193 SAMEYPFY
+193 TALEYPYY
-201 LPVSALEIYLR
+201 LSVSELEAYLR

-223 IREDESVSYSTNVSA
+223 IREDDSASYSTNVGA
-238 ALKAVGA
+238 ALRATGNGSGA
-245 MGPVD
+245 
-250 FGMFGWSFFTGRQSL
+250 FSWNFFTGRQSL
-265 FQRGFPSYYLE
+265 FQRAFPSYYLE

-282 SFTDAAVDVSTSGN
+282 SFVNAAVDVSASGN

-328 SQFDVKLSQDNTC
+328 SQFDVKLDQDNTC

-354 NTLYQTTGFD
+354 NTLYQTTGFED
-364 DNSSPLGS
+364 ASSPLGS

-443 GEVQSL
+443 GEVQNL

-454 SYANAA
+454 TYANGT
-460 LTIPGFKLQA
+460 LSVPGFKLQ
-470 VNYVGY
+470 NNDYVGY

-498 DYWVLSRDYGRNI
+498 DYWVLTRDYGRNL

-517 PAYSDFIKAAG
+517 PAYNSFVTAAAAH
-528 TYVDELSL
+528 VDELSL
-536 QRLTAFFKRIYVSP
+536 QRLTTFFKRIYISP

>member
-50 GVQALPVVA
+50 GVQALPIVA

-71 FFIPDRIYNID
+71 FFIPDRIYNVD

-90 TDTPNTVYKP
+90 TDAPNNVYKP
-100 SMAPPIP
+100 SMAPPVP
-107 FDISV
+107 FDISA
-112 ASGETIS
+112 ASGAPVTIK
-119 IEVSDVQTAYPV
+119 VADVVTDLPL
-131 GSLSAIV
+131 GSLGNIV

-149 APGSLVTGVIDL
+149 APGSIVVGVIDL
-161 TPYVG
+161 TPYIG

-181 LVPTSLA
+181 LVPTALA
-188 GTVSD
+188 GTVAD
-193 SAMEYPFY
+193 HAMDYPYY
-201 LPVSALEIYLR
+201 LTVSQVESYLR
-212 TIKTTPNTSPA
+212 TIKTTPNIFRA
-223 IREDESVSYSTNVSA
+223 MREDDGVSYSANVEA
-238 ALKAVGA
+238 ALKAV
-245 MGPVD
+245 D
-250 FGMFGWSFFTGRQSL
+250 YKLFTWSFFTGRQSL
-265 FQRGFPSYYLE
+265 FQRGFPAYYLE
-276 AWLKTS
+276 SWLKTS
-282 SFTDAAVDVSTSGN
+282 SFTDAAVDVSASGN

-328 SQFDVKLSQDNTC
+328 SQFDVKLNQDSTC

-354 NTLYQTTGFD
+354 NTLYQTTGFE
-364 DNSSPLGS
+364 DNSSPLGA

-443 GEVQSL
+443 GEAQNIGVV
-449 GATNP
+449 NP
-454 SYANAA
+454 SYANSVF
-460 LTIPGFKLQA
+460 TIPGFKVQDS
-470 VNYVGY
+470 NYVGY

-488 KPHGRLCNDL
+488 KPHGRLCGDL
-498 DYWVLSRDYGRNI
+498 DYWVLSRDYGRNL
-511 SHVMDS
+511 SYVMDS
-517 PAYSDFIKAAG
+517 VPYGDFISAAG
-528 TYVDELSL
+528 AYVDELSL

-573 NFILDNVADIVVFRE
+573 NFVLDNVADIVVFRE

>member
-50 GVQALPVVA
+50 GVQALPIVA

-100 SMAPPIP
+100 SMAPPVP
-107 FDISV
+107 FDVSV
-112 ASGETIS
+112 SAGEEIALP
-119 IEVSDVQTAYPV
+119 VSDMVTNSPRGAL
-131 GSLSAIV
+131 GDIV

-149 APGSLVTGVIDL
+149 APGSIVTGVIDL
-161 TPYVG
+161 TPYIG

-193 SAMEYPFY
+193 SAMKYPYF
-201 LPVSALEIYLR
+201 LTVSELESYLR

-223 IREDESVSYSTNVSA
+223 IREDNSVSYSTNVNA
-238 ALKAVGA
+238 ALKAVTSGA
-245 MGPVD
+245 FV
-250 FGMFGWSFFTGRQSL
+250 WSFFTGRQSL

-282 SFTDAAVDVSTSGN
+282 SFVDAAVDVATSGN

-354 NTLYQTTGFD
+354 NTLYQTTGFED
-364 DNSSPLGS
+364 SSSPLGA

-443 GEVQSL
+443 GEVQNIGTQS
-449 GATNP
+449 A
-454 SYANAA
+454 SYANST
-460 LTIPGFKLQA
+460 LTIPGFKTQEL
-470 VNYVGY
+470 NYVGY

-498 DYWVLSRDYGRNI
+498 DYWVVSRDYGRNLSYI
-511 SHVMDS
+511 MDT
-517 PAYSDFIKAAG
+517 PAYKEFIKAAG
-528 TYVDELSL
+528 VGIDELSL
-536 QRLTAFFKRIYVSP
+536 QRLTAFFKRIYISP

-560 FNYVFYDQRPTAE
+560 FNYVFYDQRATAE
-573 NFILDNVADIVVFRE
+573 NFVLDNVADIVVFRE

>member
-50 GVQALPVVA
+50 GVQALPIVA

-71 FFIPDRIYNID
+71 FFIPDRIYNVD
-82 RQLNFQGV
+82 CQLNFQGV
-90 TDTPNTVYKP
+90 TDAPNTVYKP
-100 SMAPPIP
+100 SMAP
-107 FDISV
+107 SV
-112 ASGETIS
+112 PYDLTVSAGEEIAIS
-119 IEVSDVQTAYPV
+119 IADMQTDFPAH
-131 GSLSAIV
+131 LLADIV
-138 GPGSLADYMGE
+138 APGSLADYMGE
-149 APGSLVTGVIDL
+149 APGSVVTGIIDL
-161 TPYVG
+161 TPYIG
-166 YIDIYYNYYL
+166 YVDIYYNYYL

-181 LVPTSLA
+181 LVPTALA

-193 SAMEYPFY
+193 SSTDIPYY
-201 LPVSALEIYLR
+201 VQVSDLEAFLR
-212 TIKTTPNTSPA
+212 AIKTVRIVSPA
-223 IREDESVSYSTNVSA
+223 VRADPSSSYSTNVQAAILATSTASA
-238 ALKAVGA
+238 SNG
-245 MGPVD
+245 
-250 FGMFGWSFFTGRQSL
+250 FFRWRWLTGRQSL
-265 FQRGFPSYYLE
+265 FQRGFSSYYLE

-282 SFTDAAVDVSTSGN
+282 SFTDAAVDVSVSGN

-328 SQFDVKLSQDNTC
+328 SQFDVKLNQDNTC

-354 NTLYQTTGFD
+354 NTLYQTTGFE

-383 RRRNYHFNDDGY
+383 RRRNYHFNDNGY

-443 GEVQSL
+443 GETQNIDAITTKYTAPNL
-449 GATNP
+449 I
-454 SYANAA
+454 
-460 LTIPGFKLQA
+460 IPGFKTQSA
-470 VNYVGY
+470 YIGY

-498 DYWVLSRDYGRNI
+498 DYWVLTRDYGRNL
-511 SHVMDS
+511 SYVMDS
-517 PAYSDFIKAAG
+517 AAYKAFVAAVG
-528 TYVDELSL
+528 NSAEDLAF
-536 QRLTAFFKRIYVSP
+536 QRLTAFFKRIYDSP

-573 NFILDNVADIVVFRE
+573 NFILDNIADIVVFRE

>member
-31 PTNVT
+31 PTNLT
-36 RVVAGDDFSFQPGV
+36 RVVSGDDFSFQPGV
-50 GVQALPVVA
+50 GVQALPIVA
-59 PFMGNVCVKKEY
+59 PFMGSVCIKKEY

-82 RQLNFQGV
+82 RQLNFQGT

-107 FDISV
+107 FDISRLTGD
-112 ASGETIS
+112 SIGIS
-119 IEVSDVQTAYPV
+119 VSDVQTKLPL
-131 GSLSAIV
+131 GSLGEIV

-149 APGSLVTGVIDL
+149 APGSIVTGVIDL
-161 TPYVG
+161 TPYIG
-166 YIDIYYNYYL
+166 YFDIYYNYYL

-188 GTVSD
+188 GAASD
-193 SAMEYPFY
+193 SAMDYPYY
-201 LPVSALEIYLR
+201 LPVSELEGYLR
-212 TIKTTPNTSPA
+212 AIKTTPITSPA
-223 IREDESVSYSTNVSA
+223 IRKDSSASYSTNVDI
-238 ALKAVGA
+238 ALNAIQSDA
-245 MGPVD
+245 
-250 FGMFGWSFFTGRQSL
+250 FTWNFFTGRQSL

-282 SFTDAAVDVSTSGN
+282 SFSDAAVDVSTSGN

-313 DLAFAGGGRN
+313 DLAFAGGARN

-328 SQFDVKLSQDNTC
+328 SQFDVKLNQDNTC

-364 DNSSPLGS
+364 DNSSPLGA

-383 RRRNYHFNDDGY
+383 RRRNYHFNEDGY

-414 TSRQISLGQQ
+414 TSRQLSLGQQ

-443 GEVQSL
+443 GEVQNV
-449 GATNP
+449 GAVTT
-454 SYANAA
+454 SYANSV
-460 LTIPGFKLQA
+460 LTIPGFKTQNI
-470 VNYVGY
+470 NYVGY
-476 EPAWSELMTAVS
+476 EPAWSELMTAIS

-498 DYWVLSRDYGRNI
+498 DYWVLSRDYGRNL
-511 SHVMDS
+511 SSVMDS
-517 PAYSDFIKAAG
+517 KAYGDFVSAAG
-528 TYVDELSL
+528 SRIEELSL

-560 FNYVFYDQRPTAE
+560 FNYVFYDQRATAE
-573 NFILDNVADIVVFRE
+573 NFVLDNIADIVVFRE
-588 KSKVNVATTL
+588 KSKVDIATTL

>member
-50 GVQALPVVA
+50 GVQALPIVA

-71 FFIPDRIYNID
+71 FFIPDRIYNIE

-90 TDTPNTVYKP
+90 TDTPSTVYKP

-107 FDISV
+107 FDITAV
-112 ASGETIS
+112 EGDKIGIS
-119 IEVSDVQTAYPV
+119 VSDLQTDLPL
-131 GSLSAIV
+131 GSLGQIV

-149 APGSLVTGVIDL
+149 APGSIVTGVIDL
-161 TPYVG
+161 TPYIG
-166 YIDIYYNYYL
+166 YFDIFYNYYL
-176 NQQYD
+176 NQQFD
-181 LVPTSLA
+181 LIPTSLA

-193 SAMEYPFY
+193 SAVEYPYY
-201 LPVSALEIYLR
+201 LSVSELENYLR

-223 IREDESVSYSTNVSA
+223 VRRESHASYSTNVDV
-238 ALKAVGA
+238 ALNTIQSDA
-245 MGPVD
+245 
-250 FGMFGWSFFTGRQSL
+250 FSWNFFTGRQSL
-265 FQRGFPSYYLE
+265 FQRGFSSYYLE

-282 SFTDAAVDVSTSGN
+282 SFSDAAVDVSTSGN

-328 SQFDVKLSQDNTC
+328 AQFDVKLDQDNTC

-354 NTLYQTTGFD
+354 NTLYQTTGFE
-364 DNSSPLGS
+364 DNSSPLGA

-405 VYYPSYINP
+405 VYYPSYVNP

-449 GATNP
+449 GATTP
-454 SYANAA
+454 TYAGGI
-460 LTIPGFKLQA
+460 LTVPGFKSQG
-470 VNYVGY
+470 VNYIGY

-517 PAYSDFIKAAG
+517 AAYGDFVSAAG
-528 TYVDELSL
+528 LNIDELSL
-536 QRLTAFFKRIYVSP
+536 QRLTAFFKRIYISP

-560 FNYVFYDQRPTAE
+560 FNYVFYDQRATAE

>member
-31 PTNVT
+31 PTNLT

-50 GVQALPVVA
+50 GVQALPIVA
-59 PFMGNVCVKKEY
+59 PFMGSVCVKKEY

-90 TDTPNTVYKP
+90 TDAPNTVYKP
-100 SMAPPIP
+100 SIAPPIP
-107 FDISV
+107 FATTA
-112 ASGETIS
+112 ASGGAVEFQ
-119 IEVSDVQTAYPV
+119 VSEVQTDLPLGAL
-131 GSLSAIV
+131 GHIV

-149 APGSLVTGVIDL
+149 APGSIVTGIIDL
-161 TPYVG
+161 TPYIG

-176 NQQYD
+176 NQQYNF
-181 LVPTSLA
+181 VPTSLA

-193 SAMEYPFY
+193 SAMEYPYY
-201 LPVSALEIYLR
+201 LSVSQLETYLR
-212 TIKTTPNTSPA
+212 TIKTVRNTLPA
-223 IREDESVSYSTNVSA
+223 VRETETDSYSTNVLA
-238 ALKAVGA
+238 ALEAL
-245 MGPVD
+245 D
-250 FGMFGWSFFTGRQSL
+250 FKVFDWAFFTGRQSL
-265 FQRGFPSYYLE
+265 FQRAFPSYYLE

-328 SQFDVKLSQDNTC
+328 SQFDVKLDQDNTC

-354 NTLYQTTGFD
+354 NTLYQTTGFE
-364 DNSSPLGS
+364 DNSSPLGA

-454 SYANAA
+454 SYTGGI
-460 LTIPGFKLQA
+460 LSVPGFKVQDSA
-470 VNYVGY
+470 YVGY

-517 PAYSDFIKAAG
+517 KAYGDFTSAAG
-528 TYVDELSL
+528 SSIDELSL
-536 QRLTAFFKRIYVSP
+536 QRLTSFFKRIYVSP

-560 FNYVFYDQRPTAE
+560 FNYVFYDQRATAE

>member
-36 RVVAGDDFSFQPGV
+36 RVIAGDDFSFQPGV
-50 GVQALPVVA
+50 GVQALPIVA
-59 PFMGNVCVKKEY
+59 PFMGNVCIKKEY
-71 FFIPDRIYNID
+71 FFIPDRIYNVD

-90 TDTPNTVYKP
+90 TDTPKAVYKP

-107 FDISV
+107 FDTGSH
-112 ASGETIS
+112 SGGKLEIL
-119 IEVSDVQTAYPV
+119 VSDIQTNSPS
-131 GSLSAIV
+131 GSLCNIV

-149 APGSLVTGVIDL
+149 APGSIVTGVIDL
-161 TPYVG
+161 TPYIG

-193 SAMEYPFY
+193 RAMEYPYY
-201 LPVSALEIYLR
+201 LTVSELETYLR
-212 TIKTTPNTSPA
+212 TIKTKSIISPA
-223 IREDESVSYSTNVSA
+223 TREDNSASYSTNVEAAINAVSSA
-238 ALKAVGA
+238 A
-245 MGPVD
+245 
-250 FGMFGWSFFTGRQSL
+250 FHWSFFTGRQSL

-282 SFTDAAVDVSTSGN
+282 SFTDAAIDISTSGN

-328 SQFDVKLSQDNTC
+328 SQFDVKLNQDNTC

-354 NTLYQTTGFD
+354 NTLYQTTGFE
-364 DNSSPLGS
+364 DNSSPLGA

-405 VYYPSYINP
+405 VYYPSYVNP

-443 GEVQSL
+443 GEVQNVGTSTQSY
-449 GATNP
+449 TNRIF
-454 SYANAA
+454 S
-460 LTIPGFKLQA
+460 IPGFKVQQFD
-470 VNYVGY
+470 YIGY

-498 DYWVLSRDYGRNI
+498 DYWVLSRDYGRTLSYI
-511 SHVMDS
+511 MDS

-528 TYVDELSL
+528 TNVDELSL

-573 NFILDNVADIVVFRE
+573 NFVLDNVADIVVFRE

>member
-50 GVQALPVVA
+50 GVQALPIVA
-59 PFMGNVCVKKEY
+59 PFMGSVCVKKEY
-71 FFIPDRIYNID
+71 FFIPDRIYNVE
-82 RQLNFQGV
+82 RQLNFQGI

-107 FDISV
+107 FDVTSYTGDQVDIL
-112 ASGETIS
+112 
-119 IEVSDVQTAYPV
+119 VSDLQSNVPSR
-131 GSLSAIV
+131 SLGEIV
-138 GPGSLADYMGE
+138 SPGSLADYMGE
-149 APGSLVTGVIDL
+149 APGSIVTGVIDL
-161 TPYVG
+161 TPYIG

-176 NQQYD
+176 NQQYN
-181 LVPTSLA
+181 LVPTALA
-188 GTVSD
+188 GTKSD
-193 SAMEYPFY
+193 REMDYPYY
-201 LPVSALEIYLR
+201 LSPSQLENYLLA
-212 TIKTTPNTSPA
+212 IKTKPNTFPA
-223 IREDESVSYSTNVSA
+223 GRDESNASYSTNVQTALEAIDYA
-238 ALKAVGA
+238 AF
-245 MGPVD
+245 D
-250 FGMFGWSFFTGRQSL
+250 WNFFAGRQSL

-282 SFTDAAVDVSTSGN
+282 SFVDAAVDVSTSGN

-328 SQFDVKLSQDNTC
+328 SQFDVKLNQDNTC

-354 NTLYQTTGFD
+354 NTLYQTTGFE
-364 DNSSPLGS
+364 DNSSPLGA

-443 GEVQSL
+443 GEVQNL
-449 GATNP
+449 GTATA
-454 SYANAA
+454 SYANNT
-460 LTIPGFKLQA
+460 LTIPSFKTQDS
-470 VNYVGY
+470 NYVGY

-488 KPHGRLCNDL
+488 KPHGRLCSDL
-498 DYWVLSRDYGRNI
+498 DYWVLSRDYGRNLSYI
-511 SHVMDS
+511 MDS
-517 PAYSDFIKAAG
+517 KAYGDFVSAAG
-528 TYVDELSL
+528 SYIDELSL

>member
-50 GVQALPVVA
+50 GVQALPIVA

-100 SMAPPIP
+100 SIAPPIP
-107 FDISV
+107 FDIDAPMGDAISFSV
-112 ASGETIS
+112 ATL
-119 IEVSDVQTAYPV
+119 QTNSPD
-131 GSLSAIV
+131 GSLGTVV

-149 APGSLVTGVIDL
+149 APGSIVTGVIDL
-161 TPYVG
+161 TPYIG

-193 SAMEYPFY
+193 SAMDYPYF
-201 LPVSALEIYLR
+201 LPVSELENYLR

-223 IREDESVSYSTNVSA
+223 IRVDNTSSYSTNVDA
-238 ALKAVGA
+238 ALDAINTEA
-245 MGPVD
+245 FM
-250 FGMFGWSFFTGRQSL
+250 WNFFTGRQSL

-282 SFTDAAVDVSTSGN
+282 SFTDAAVDISTSGN

-328 SQFDVKLSQDNTC
+328 SQFDVKLNQDNTC

-354 NTLYQTTGFD
+354 NTLYQTTGFED
-364 DNSSPLGS
+364 SASPLGA

-454 SYANAA
+454 TYSSS
-460 LTIPGFKLQA
+460 TFVVPGFKTQA
-470 VNYVGY
+470 LNYVGY

-498 DYWVLSRDYGRNI
+498 DYWVLSRDYGRNL
-511 SHVMDS
+511 SSVMDT
-517 PAYSDFIKAAG
+517 PAYKEFIKAAG
-528 TYVDELSL
+528 TGIDELSL

-560 FNYVFYDQRPTAE
+560 FNYVFYDQRATAE
-573 NFILDNVADIVVFRE
+573 NFVLDNVADIVVFRE